1 MPGVLQCEAAAQ
13 LCCYY
18 AITQGIM
25 PADALIGLGGMEDVR
40 FHNPV
45 RPGDRLILVGQGIK
59 MHRRLTR
66 ILVKGTVNGQKAFEA
81 TILGVQLGKWED
93 LKRE

>member
-18 AITQGIM
+18 AVTQGVM
-25 PADALIGLGGMEDVR
+25 PADALIGLGGMEEVR

-45 RPGDRLILVGQGIK
+45 RPGERLVLVGQAIK
-59 MHRRLTR
+59 LHRRLTR
-66 ILVKGTVNGQKAFEA
+66 ILVEGSVQGRKAFEA
-81 TILGVQLGKWED
+81 VILGVSLGKWED
-93 LKRE
+93 LQRA